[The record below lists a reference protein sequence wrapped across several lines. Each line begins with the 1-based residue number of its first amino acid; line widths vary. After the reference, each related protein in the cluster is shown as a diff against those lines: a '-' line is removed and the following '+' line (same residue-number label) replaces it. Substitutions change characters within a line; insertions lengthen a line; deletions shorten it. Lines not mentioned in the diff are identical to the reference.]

1 MITLTLF
8 ITKFTVQID
17 KKNFWEK
24 KIIGWE
30 DIRYKNDSTN
40 QNFFEKFV
48 NKTNKTLIFR
58 LKTTL
63 EILRPLVK
71 NKKVV
76 ELGCGSGFLAEEII
90 KLGAISYTGYDI
102 SENAIN
108 RAIKISIK
116 NNYHKK
122 TNFFSK
128 PILEIPLL
136 NADYV
141 FSLGLTDW
149 LDDNELNHLFKIS
162 KNSENLHSISE
173 DKKSVSQLL
182 HKFYVFLSYSRKTK
196 GYAPRYLNSDKISEL
211 IHANT
216 GRKVFK
222 YRNKKMSFGILLS
235 TLPINENILFMN
247 NDC

>member
-1 MITLTLF
+1 ME
-8 ITKFTVQID
+8 ID

-30 DIRYKNDSTN
+30 DIRYKSDATN

-58 LKTTL
+58 LRSTL
-63 EILRPLVK
+63 DILAPLVK

-76 ELGCGSGFLAEEII
+76 ELGCGSAFLAEEII
-90 KLGAISYTGYDI
+90 KLGATSYTGYDI

-108 RAIKISIK
+108 RAIRLSIEK
-116 NNYHKK
+116 NYDEK
-122 TNFFSK
+122 TNFFAKS
-128 PILEIPLL
+128 ILETPLL
-136 NADYV
+136 DADYV

-173 DKKSVSQLL
+173 DKKSFSQLL
-182 HKFYVFLSYSRKTK
+182 HKIYVFLSYARKTK

-211 IHANT
+211 IKFNT
-216 GRKVFK
+216 GKKVFK
-222 YRNKKMSFGILLS
+222 YRNKHMSFGILLS
-235 TLPINENILFMN
+235 TLPIDASTGFFSKN
-247 NDC
+247 NDR